1 MGEAIRTIDRA
12 IYRVERALAGSLFL
26 VGAGVMLV
34 NVLQKIYAREEGKL
48 SLRLLGTLERLGMH
62 PDPATIHGPVS
73 LTLNIVLCYLVVF
86 AALRT
91 VKRERPYG
99 AGQAAGL
106 ALVGT
111 AVLVGAAKLMLVLL
125 PNGLIW
131 APRAALAAML
141 WIGFLGAST
150 ATFDRRHLALEMGDK
165 IWPKATVRYVQAFA
179 LLTAAGLC
187 LFLLVLSL
195 ISIQD
200 YYGRWLVNTIAEGEN
215 LSSELLI
222 PKWVLLLVL
231 PYAFAMMTIRL
242 LAQSWV
248 KARRGA

>member
-1 MGEAIRTIDRA
+1 MTLKAIDRG

-26 VGAGVMLV
+26 VGAGVMLL
-34 NVLQKIYAREEGKL
+34 NVLQKVYAREEGKL
-48 SLRLLGTLERLGMH
+48 SLRLLQTLGRLGFH
-62 PDPATIHGPVS
+62 PEPATIHGPVS
-73 LTLNIVLCYLVVF
+73 LGVNVVLCYLVVF

-91 VKRERPYG
+91 VKRETPFG
-99 AGQAAGL
+99 LGQAAGL

-111 AVLVGAAKLMLVLL
+111 ALLVGAAKLMLVLL

-150 ATFDRRHLALEMGDK
+150 ATFDKRHLALEMGDK
-165 IWPKATVRYVQAFA
+165 IWPKAVVRYVQAIA
-179 LLTAAGLC
+179 LLTAAALC

-195 ISIQD
+195 LSIHD
-200 YYGRWLVNTIAEGEN
+200 YYSRWLVNTIAEGEN

-231 PYAFAMMTIRL
+231 PYAFAMMAIRL
-242 LAQSWV
+242 VAQSFV
-248 KARRGA
+248 KARQGA